1 MSDRRQLGQ
10 YQESIKKR
18 FDELYIPVTESGCW
32 ILIGSLNKQ
41 GYGRMYAYAKT
52 IRAHRF
58 SYEHFI
64 GKIEAG
70 LCCLHRCDV
79 RSCVNPEHLFLGTRT
94 DNSKDMVAKDRQR
107 RGEGRPD
114 SKLKDRDVHAILED
128 IRPHRFI
135 AHQYNIS
142 SSLVHRIK
150 AGKCWKHLSVSNQ
163 MNLEGAQ

>member
-32 ILIGSLNKQ
+32 IWIGALNKQ

-79 RSCVNPEHLFLGTRT
+79 RSCVNPAHLFLGTQT

-114 SKLKDRDVHAILED
+114 SKLKDRDVRAILED
-128 IRPHRFI
+128 ARSNCVI
-135 AHQYNIS
+135 ASQYNIS
-142 SSLVHRIK
+142 SSLVSHIK
-150 AGKCWKHLSVSNQ
+150 ARRLWKHLSVSNQ